1 MNIIKII
8 LLATITITDS
18 FMNTYSIL
26 KLSNNMRPLLYKPSF
41 NKPLT
46 SLKCSYLENIENAS
60 YYEKNNTV
68 LLPKPIPIYA
78 QNKIPKPMPKPI
90 PKPIPIPRL
99 TFDNLFLILFSIQK
113 IYISSNSDRIIVEYD
128 NKKGVFYINN
138 FVERNK
144 IEFLLS
150 LINVDVTIVN
160 DYPTKMD
167 YPNGELYCSPN
178 FTMNINITE
187 AEIED
192 IINGIIHKYE
202 SENESSDDYYDV
214 DDDIDRMI

>member
-8 LLATITITDS
+8 LFVTITITDA
-18 FMNTYSIL
+18 FMNTYSTL

-60 YYEKNNTV
+60 YYEKNNPV
-68 LLPKPIPIYA
+68 LLPKPIPIKVE
-78 QNKIPKPMPKPI
+78 NKIPKPVPI
-90 PKPIPIPRL
+90 PCL
-99 TFDNLFLILFSIQK
+99 TFDNLFLILFNVKK

-138 FVERNK
+138 FIERNK
-144 IEFLLS
+144 IEFLIS

-160 DYPTKMD
+160 DYPTRMD

-178 FTMNINITE
+178 FTMKVNITE

-192 IINGIIHKYE
+192 IINGIIHKYD

-214 DDDIDRMI
+214 DDDTDRMI

>member
-8 LLATITITDS
+8 LLTTITITES
-18 FMNTYSIL
+18 FTNTYSTL
-26 KLSNNMRPLLYKPSF
+26 KLSNNMRTLLYKSSF

-46 SLKCSYLENIENAS
+46 SLNCNYLENIENAS
-60 YYEKNNTV
+60 YYDRNKTI

-78 QNKIPKPMPKPI
+78 QNKI